1 MQVAFICRYGNQDV
15 HKIRGIDRPLF
26 PLERHLFALA
36 LEEHVRAEFSP
47 REDPQAPNEE
57 P

>member
-1 MQVAFICRYGNQDV
+1 MQTAFICRYGAQDV
-15 HKIRGIDRPLF
+15 HKIRGLDRPLY

-47 REDPQAPNEE
+47 RDEPAAPKEE
-57 P
+57 